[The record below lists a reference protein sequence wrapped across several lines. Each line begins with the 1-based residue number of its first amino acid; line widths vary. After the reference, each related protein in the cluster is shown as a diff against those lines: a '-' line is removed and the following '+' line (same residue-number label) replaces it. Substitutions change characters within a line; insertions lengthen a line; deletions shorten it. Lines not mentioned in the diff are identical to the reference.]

1 MSNQKQK
8 FLKILVAL
16 FSALALGIFTSLFAV
31 RAQNS
36 SVSKTLLASST
47 VSVLGTA
54 SVSKKAVF
62 AGDVFIQGAVLKYAR
77 GGACPTS
84 SDAVI
89 AKKWHRDAAISNK
102 SYCSSNC
109 TTEINQWFLGSQ
121 SGPGSCDY
129 FNVIDPNSTEILP
142 CDQKVTIYPR
152 ITDVICVGD

>member
-8 FLKILVAL
+8 FLKILIAL
-16 FSALALGIFTSLFAV
+16 FSALALGIFTSLLAV

-36 SVSKTLLASST
+36 SVSKTSLTPST

-54 SVSKKAVF
+54 KVNDKAVF
-62 AGDVFIQGAVLKYAR
+62 AGDVFIQGAVLKYAS
-77 GGACPTS
+77 GGACPNA
-84 SDAVI
+84 SDAVV
-89 AKKWHRDAAISNK
+89 AKKWHRDAASSNK

-129 FNVIDPNSTEILP
+129 YNVSDPNSTEVLP
-142 CDQKVTIYPR
+142 CNQKVTIYPR
-152 ITDVICVGD
+152 ITDVICIGD